1 MTGAGIASARR
12 KFLRASVRAVSIPLT
27 LGVPHRP
34 EPGALVAGLLH
45 QRSRSSERVERDA
58 DEATSGPAI
67 VSASVLRDHPG
78 EPALGRLVVDL
89 DIDPEEL
96 RGSRAVYE
104 AVRFHL
110 DVDAETIDDATA
122 LRVPSPLVL
131 FPDLGDGP
139 TLDAVTQIVEAH
151 RIPGLIASAS
161 PRQVADVLAVV
172 AHADGGFFAR
182 ARSGSEVIA
191 LLSATVAALRGDD
204 IATAWANPDTAAL
217 AALRPEAA
225 EAVRTVLLGIEVDDA
240 TAAHHDLAAA
250 GLVPAPSA

>member
-1 MTGAGIASARR
+1 M
-12 KFLRASVRAVSIPLT
+12 SIPLT

-45 QRSRSSERVERDA
+45 QCSRSSERVERDA
-58 DEATSGPAI
+58 DEVTSGPAI

-96 RGSRAVYE
+96 RRSRAVYE

-151 RIPGLIASAS
+151 RIP
-161 PRQVADVLAVV
+161 
-172 AHADGGFFAR
+172 
-182 ARSGSEVIA
+182 RSDRVGV
-191 LLSATVAALRGDD
+191 
-204 IATAWANPDTAAL
+204 
-217 AALRPEAA
+217 
-225 EAVRTVLLGIEVDDA
+225 
-240 TAAHHDLAAA
+240 AAA
-250 GLVPAPSA
+250 GRRRARRRRPRRRRILRAGSVGFRGHRVAVRHRRSPAR